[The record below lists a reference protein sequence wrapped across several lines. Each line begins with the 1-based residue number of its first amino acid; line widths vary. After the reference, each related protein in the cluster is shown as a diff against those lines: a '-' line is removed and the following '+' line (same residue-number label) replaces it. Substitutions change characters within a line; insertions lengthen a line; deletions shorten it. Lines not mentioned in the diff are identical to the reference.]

1 MAVRPKK
8 YLTTEEVTEG
18 VFANRDSKMS
28 TYKISMSQNQKRKQK
43 LKKYRKRKNLE
54 NKLLTMPDK
63 KVTIQTCKV
72 ISGKEWL
79 Q

>member
-8 YLTTEEVTEG
+8 YLTTEEVIEG

-72 ISGKEWL
+72 ISGVEWL

>member
-1 MAVRPKK
+1 MKVSL
-8 YLTTEEVTEG
+8 LTETQ
-18 VFANRDSKMS
+18 KMS

-54 NKLLTMPDK
+54 NKLLTMADK

-72 ISGKEWL
+72 ISGEKWL